1 MSKFQKK
8 FGRFAIRNLT
18 LVFIFIY
25 LFGYIIQLAK
35 PELLYYMALD
45 PALILKG
52 QVWRLL
58 TWIILPP
65 SMISI
70 QTLILDVILLL
81 FIYSIGTTMEH
92 TLGTW
97 RYNVYV
103 WTGVLLTI
111 IASFVLYGYFW
122 IQCGYDGYVTFIK
135 FEESMLQGYALFFST
150 YYVML
155 SVVLAY
161 CVCYPNNMVLIM
173 FVIPVKMKWLGI
185 MYLVL
190 MVYEIAV
197 GDIFSRTVIAASLL
211 NFVIFYLRYK
221 NLSHLKPKEIKRRT
235 EFKQQVRHVQ
245 KTKGHKC
252 SICERTDEEYPELE
266 FRYCSKCVGNHEFCQ
281 DHLFTHQ
288 HFKE

>member
-8 FGRFAIRNLT
+8 FGRFAIPNLT
-18 LVFIFIY
+18 LVIIFIY

-35 PELLYYMALD
+35 PELLLFFTLD

-52 QVWRLL
+52 QVWRLVS
-58 TWIILPP
+58 WIILPP
-65 SMISI
+65 SGLSI
-70 QTLILDVILLL
+70 ETLVLDVILLL

-103 WTGVLLTI
+103 WSGVLFTI
-111 IASFVLYGYFW
+111 LGSFVLYGYYWAANGFGQTG
-122 IQCGYDGYVTFIK
+122 IEIFEVMAEYYGY
-135 FEESMLQGYALFFST
+135 SLFFNT

-155 SVVLAY
+155 SVLLAY
-161 CVCYPNNMVLIM
+161 CVCYPNHMVYIM

-185 MYLVL
+185 MYIVL
-190 MVYEIAV
+190 MVYEVITGNA
-197 GDIFSRTVIAASLL
+197 FSRTQIAASLL
-211 NFVIFYLRYK
+211 NFAVFYLRYK
-221 NLSHLKPKEIKRRT
+221 NLSHLKPKEIKRRS
-235 EFKQQVRHVQ
+235 EFKQQIRHNPKVS
-245 KTKGHKC
+245 THKC
-252 SICERTDEEYPELE
+252 AICERTDEDNPELE

>member
-1 MSKFQKK
+1 MNKFQKK
-8 FGRFAIRNLT
+8 FGRFAIPNLT
-18 LVFIFIY
+18 LVIIFIY

-35 PELLYYMALD
+35 PQLLDFMTLD

-52 QVWRLL
+52 QVWRLVS
-58 TWIILPP
+58 WIIIPP
-65 SMISI
+65 STMSI

-122 IQCGYDGYVTFIK
+122 IKCGYDGYVTFIS
-135 FEESMLQGYALFFST
+135 FEVFMAQGYALLFNT

-155 SVVLAY
+155 SVLLAY
-161 CVCYPNNMVLIM
+161 CVCYPNHMVYLM

-185 MYLVL
+185 MYLIL

-197 GDIFSRTVIAASLL
+197 GNIFSRAVMAASLL
-211 NFVIFYLRYK
+211 NFVIFYFRYK
-221 NLSHLKPKEIKRRT
+221 NLSHLKPKEIKRRS